1 MNATEFLNYSGEHY
15 NEVKKKWSTR
25 FKKQGIS
32 FDEDIFQDTIIH
44 IYNILEKREVED
56 TKIENYWYQSFLINT
71 KRDNKYSRHKRDD
84 DIDVY
89 VYLDEFPVEDR
100 GILLSDIEDKLK
112 SLNDIEKHLIY
123 IYYLTDITIKE
134 LEELTNIK
142 DLRYKIRGIIK
153 KIKKNS

>member
-1 MNATEFLNYSGEHY
+1 MKGKEFLDYSGEHY
-15 NEVKKKWSTR
+15 EENKKKWSAR
-25 FKKQGIS
+25 LKKQGLKLS
-32 FDEDIFQDTIIH
+32 EDIFNDTIIKVYDILQKH
-44 IYNILEKREVED
+44 EIDNID
-56 TKIENYWYQSFLINT
+56 GFWYRSFLINT
-71 KRDNKYSRHKRDD
+71 KREAKYSYNKKDD

-112 SLNDIEKHLIY
+112 TLNDIERYLLLIY
-123 IYYLTDITIKE
+123 YMTDITIKE

-153 KIKKNS
+153 KIRG